1 MSAGSS
7 AGSGA
12 LAGASAGAA
21 FGPWG
26 MAIGAV
32 AGAVMGLVQG
42 SEQEKAQARAYKE
55 RVKATVQNYNYADQ
69 QVNLDLSNARDQSA
83 AELAQTQ
90 ANSIQNLSTIRA
102 AVFES
107 GMDGNSMARV
117 MRIAKGSDLRS
128 EDSIRD
134 GFGKAV
140 AGALL
145 SKQINRT
152 NAQSSLDGLRKQVE
166 SSQLSSTAQ
175 MVNLVGQGLEAYAR
189 FKQGQAQFEALSRA
203 RSGQAV

>member
-107 GMDGNSMARV
+107 GMDGNSMERV

-166 SSQLSSTAQ
+166 SSQPSSTAQ

>member
-166 SSQLSSTAQ
+166 SSQPSSTAQ

>member
-42 SEQEKAQARAYKE
+42 SEQEKAQARAYKD

-107 GMDGNSMARV
+107 GMDGNSMERV

-166 SSQLSSTAQ
+166 SSQPSSTAQ